1 MKAPV
6 ATSAPRQVGCAVKR
20 IGAYVPDPDSALYAF
35 LLHDP
40 LRKATER
47 AGAILA
53 PKPKATAK
61 VTKFPA
67 RAEK

>member
-1 MKAPV
+1 
-6 ATSAPRQVGCAVKR
+6 VGCAVKQ
-20 IGAYVPDPDSALYAF
+20 IGAYVPEPNSALYAF

-53 PKPKATAK
+53 PKTKATAK
-61 VTKFPA
+61 VAKSPA